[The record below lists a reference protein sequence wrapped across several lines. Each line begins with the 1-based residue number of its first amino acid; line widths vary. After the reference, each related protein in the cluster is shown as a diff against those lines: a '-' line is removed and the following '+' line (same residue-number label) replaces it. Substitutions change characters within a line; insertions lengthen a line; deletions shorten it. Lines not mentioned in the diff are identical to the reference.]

1 MILSAQRLRSIGW
14 LALLAVCGAAVM
26 VLSFRVNALRSQ
38 VHRAEGQIVALKQQK
53 MYLETEFET
62 RANQQQLKAWND
74 LEFGYVAPTAGQYL
88 ENERQLAALSKPAD
102 PGAPA
107 PIRVASVDDT
117 VIAPAAFP
125 ELAGPELS
133 GSTQAK
139 GLARAE
145 NGAVRKLAETHEAE
159 PVSHGADARDAD
171 LGPGRPRALDHAQ
184 ETATL
189 AEKLGTIRPAAA
201 RKDEAHKDQA
211 HKDQAH
217 KDQAH
222 ASEKT
227 AAKKVHPAPRD
238 ERGEKRAHPAPAHA
252 ATVEKAHPKPS
263 RESARPTKGEK
274 KDARSGGEH
283 KSARKAGVKTNR

>member
-125 ELAGPELS
+125 ELAG
-133 GSTQAK
+133 STQAK

-201 RKDEAHKDQA
+201 RKDQVHKDQA
-211 HKDQAH
+211 R

-227 AAKKVHPAPRD
+227 AAKKAHPAPRD
-238 ERGEKRAHPAPAHA
+238 ERGEKRAHSAPAHA

-274 KDARSGGEH
+274 KEARSGGEH

>member
-125 ELAGPELS
+125 ELS

-201 RKDEAHKDQA
+201 RKD
-211 HKDQAH
+211 
-217 KDQAH
+217 QAH

-227 AAKKVHPAPRD
+227 AAKKAHPASRD
-238 ERGEKRAHPAPAHA
+238 ERGEKRAHSAPAHA

>member
-201 RKDEAHKDQA
+201 RKDQARKDQA
-211 HKDQAH
+211 HT
-217 KDQAH
+217 
-222 ASEKT
+222 SEKT
-227 AAKKVHPAPRD
+227 AAKKAHPAPRD
-238 ERGEKRAHPAPAHA
+238 ERGEKRAHSAPAHA

-274 KDARSGGEH
+274 KEARSGGEH

>member
-201 RKDEAHKDQA
+201 RKD
-211 HKDQAH
+211 
-217 KDQAH
+217 QAH

-227 AAKKVHPAPRD
+227 AAKKAHPASRD
-238 ERGEKRAHPAPAHA
+238 ERGEKRAHSAPAHA

>member
-125 ELAGPELS
+125 ELAGPKLA

-139 GLARAE
+139 GLVRAE
-145 NGAVRKLAETHEAE
+145 NGAVRQLAETHEAE

-189 AEKLGTIRPAAA
+189 AEKLGTIRPASA
-201 RKDEAHKDQA
+201 RKDE
-211 HKDQAH
+211 AH

-227 AAKKVHPAPRD
+227 AAKKAHPAPRD
-238 ERGEKRAHPAPAHA
+238 EKGEKRAHSAPAHA
-252 ATVEKAHPKPS
+252 ATVEKARPKPS

-274 KDARSGGEH
+274 KDARAGGEH

>member
-1 MILSAQRLRSIGW
+1 
-14 LALLAVCGAAVM
+14 M

-189 AEKLGTIRPAAA
+189 AEKLGTIDPQQRARIRPTRIRRTRLKRPL
-201 RKDEAHKDQA
+201 RKRRIR
-211 HKDQAH
+211 
-217 KDQAH
+217 
-222 ASEKT
+222 
-227 AAKKVHPAPRD
+227 PPR
-238 ERGEKRAHPAPAHA
+238 RTGRK
-252 ATVEKAHPKPS
+252 
-263 RESARPTKGEK
+263 ARPSGPGPCGN
-274 KDARSGGEH
+274 GGEGPPQ
-283 KSARKAGVKTNR
+283 AFPRIRPPD

>member
-201 RKDEAHKDQA
+201 RKDQARKDQA
-211 HKDQAH
+211 HT
-217 KDQAH
+217 
-222 ASEKT
+222 SEKT
-227 AAKKVHPAPRD
+227 AAKKAHPAPRD
-238 ERGEKRAHPAPAHA
+238 ERGEKRAHSAPAHA

>member
-125 ELAGPELS
+125 ELS

-139 GLARAE
+139 GAPRAE

-159 PVSHGADARDAD
+159 PVSHGADVRDAD
-171 LGPGRPRALDHAQ
+171 IGPGRPRALDHAQ

-189 AEKLGTIRPAAA
+189 AEKLGTIRPASA
-201 RKDEAHKDQA
+201 RKDEAR
-211 HKDQAH
+211 
-217 KDQAH
+217 

-227 AAKKVHPAPRD
+227 AAKKAHPASRD
-238 ERGEKRAHPAPAHA
+238 ERGEKRAHSAPAHA

>member
-201 RKDEAHKDQA
+201 RKDQV
-211 HKDQAH
+211 H

-227 AAKKVHPAPRD
+227 AAKKAHPAPRD
-238 ERGEKRAHPAPAHA
+238 EKGEKRAHPAPAHA

>member
-125 ELAGPELS
+125 ELSAPELS

-159 PVSHGADARDAD
+159 PVSHGADVRDAD
-171 LGPGRPRALDHAQ
+171 IGPGRPRALDHAQ
-184 ETATL
+184 QTATL
-189 AEKLGTIRPAAA
+189 AEKLGTIRPASA
-201 RKDEAHKDQA
+201 RKDEAR
-211 HKDQAH
+211 
-217 KDQAH
+217 

-227 AAKKVHPAPRD
+227 AAKKAHPAPRD
-238 ERGEKRAHPAPAHA
+238 ERGEKRAHSAPAHA

>member
-201 RKDEAHKDQA
+201 RKDEAR
-211 HKDQAH
+211 
-217 KDQAH
+217 

-227 AAKKVHPAPRD
+227 AAKKAHPAPRD
-238 ERGEKRAHPAPAHA
+238 ERGEKRAHSAPAHA

>member
-125 ELAGPELS
+125 ELS

-189 AEKLGTIRPAAA
+189 AEKLGTIRPASA
-201 RKDEAHKDQA
+201 RKDEAR
-211 HKDQAH
+211 
-217 KDQAH
+217 

-227 AAKKVHPAPRD
+227 AAKKAHPASRD
-238 ERGEKRAHPAPAHA
+238 EKGEKRAHSAPAHA